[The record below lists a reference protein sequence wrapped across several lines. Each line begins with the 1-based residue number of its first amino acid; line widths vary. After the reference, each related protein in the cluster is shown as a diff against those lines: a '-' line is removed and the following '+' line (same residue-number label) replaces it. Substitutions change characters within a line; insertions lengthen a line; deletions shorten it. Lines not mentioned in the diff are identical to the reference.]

1 MGDTKEDLQTTIPFP
16 AVMVKHAPEMTA
28 APVADV
34 LVHPSHAFHV
44 NIVIMTHVV
53 WNQDIAWLEILASPV
68 EIEDGIIHARSGRS
82 LPNTKITYRRI
93 PIITGPPKITAT
105 RK

>member
-1 MGDTKEDLQTTIPFP
+1 MIGDTKQGLQTTIPFP

-34 LVHPSHAFHV
+34 LAHRSHAFHV

-53 WNQDIAWLEILASPV
+53 
-68 EIEDGIIHARSGRS
+68 
-82 LPNTKITYRRI
+82 
-93 PIITGPPKITAT
+93 
-105 RK
+105 

>member
-1 MGDTKEDLQTTIPFP
+1 MGDTESLQTTIPFP
-16 AVMVKHAPEMTA
+16 AMMVKHAPEMTT

-34 LVHPSHAFHV
+34 LVHRSHAFHV

-53 WNQDIAWLEILASPV
+53 WKQDIAWLEILASPMG
-68 EIEDGIIHARSGRS
+68 IEDRNIHARSGRS

-93 PIITGPPKITAT
+93 PMITAPPKITAT

>member
-28 APVADV
+28 AREAHV
-34 LVHPSHAFHV
+34 LVHRSHAFHV

-53 WNQDIAWLEILASPV
+53 
-68 EIEDGIIHARSGRS
+68 
-82 LPNTKITYRRI
+82 
-93 PIITGPPKITAT
+93 
-105 RK
+105 